1 MVEFTAYEN
10 RTIEENKRLLARKAR
25 IGDVLTFCSGLKYRR
40 IDGRRNNG
48 ETWLESIKIISSKF

>member
-1 MVEFTAYEN
+1 MVEYTAFEN
-10 RTIEENKRLLARKAR
+10 KTIAENKRLLARKAR

-48 ETWLESIKIISSKF
+48 DIWLESIKIITSKF